1 MHSFQAFGFRYCEKV
16 LVKKFSEQNQTIVD
30 DIHLLEKNTFNN
42 YNNIMPKDDDLFISG
57 PRDYNEQTDSFRFDL
72 ENLIYRYIDE
82 YDINTITI
90 IGALQEKVVELSNEG
105 NEDFESDIELQ

>member
-1 MHSFQAFGFRYCEKV
+1 
-16 LVKKFSEQNQTIVD
+16 VD
-30 DIHLLEKNTFNN
+30 DIHLLEKSTFNT
-42 YNNIMPKDDDLFISG
+42 YNNIMSDDNLYISG
-57 PRDYNEQTDSFRFDL
+57 PKDYDEQTDSFRFDL

-105 NEDFESDIELQ
+105 NEEFESDIELE

>member
-1 MHSFQAFGFRYCEKV
+1 MNEEDQE
-16 LVKKFSEQNQTIVD
+16 E
-30 DIHLLEKNTFNN
+30 
-42 YNNIMPKDDDLFISG
+42 LFITG
-57 PRDYNEQTDSFRFDL
+57 PLNYDEQTDSFRMDL

-105 NEDFESDIELQ
+105 NVEFEADIDF

>member
-1 MHSFQAFGFRYCEKV
+1 MNNDDELF
-16 LVKKFSEQNQTIVD
+16 FSG
-30 DIHLLEKNTFNN
+30 
-42 YNNIMPKDDDLFISG
+42 PKDYD
-57 PRDYNEQTDSFRFDL
+57 EQTDSFRMDL

-105 NEDFESDIELQ
+105 NVEFESDIDFD

>member
-1 MHSFQAFGFRYCEKV
+1 MPNDDELF
-16 LVKKFSEQNQTIVD
+16 FSG
-30 DIHLLEKNTFNN
+30 
-42 YNNIMPKDDDLFISG
+42 PKDYD
-57 PRDYNEQTDSFRFDL
+57 EQTDSFRFDL

-105 NEDFESDIELQ
+105 NDEFESDLEIK